1 MYIDGKQHTIG
12 VLEVDMWD
20 VILASMG
27 GIISFGVLVAGS
39 GYAYGKFKQGTGD
52 VEKETQGMQ
61 VRLETLYKETLDAQ
75 NKRFEALEKE
85 HKENVA
91 KISKLEGVVQE
102 QNKQRKWFEG
112 IFLVALENYFSSNPQ
127 IASELKDKLESISN

>member
-1 MYIDGKQHTIG
+1 M
-12 VLEVDMWD
+12 DMWD
-20 VILASMG
+20 IVLASMG

-112 IFLVALENYFSSNPQ
+112 IFLVALENYFSSNQPQ
-127 IASELKDKLESISN
+127 SSGNIS

>member
-1 MYIDGKQHTIG
+1 MEVWNV
-12 VLEVDMWD
+12 VL
-20 VILASMG
+20 ATMG
-27 GIISFGVLVAGS
+27 GIVSFGVLVAGS
-39 GYAYGKFKQGTGD
+39 GYAYGKFKQGKTD
-52 VEKETQGMQ
+52 VDRETSEMQ
-61 VRLETLYKETLDAQ
+61 QRLEALYKETIETQ

-127 IASELKDKLESISN
+127 IAEELKTKLEGIAN